1 VADINQV
8 LAAAHQLGQMI
19 LEQPTAKAYAD
30 IRRQLTLDVGAQNL
44 LGQFEQFVEQ
54 LGAKEASGLPI
65 EIAEKQQL
73 QNLQQSISM
82 HPLLKKMITVQNQ
95 FQDIMQAVNASINA
109 GMTGQAVPQV
119 QAGGENGD
127 QSSGES
133 APAAPPEPAP
143 EAKPQSKII
152 LE

>member
-73 QNLQQSISM
+73 QNLQQSIAM

-119 QAGGENGD
+119 QASPDAAGQEA
-127 QSSGES
+127 ES
-133 APAAPPEPAP
+133 TAPAAQPETKPA
-143 EAKPQSKII
+143 SKII